1 MSKAA
6 IVTGAARGIGAA
18 TVTSLAEAGWNV
30 LAVDRCSDDPRLPYR
45 LGTRE
50 ELEEVVSRAAAA
62 ALRSNR

>member
-18 TVTSLAEAGWNV
+18 TATSLAEAGWNV

-50 ELEEVVSRAAAA
+50 ELEGSSRAPAA